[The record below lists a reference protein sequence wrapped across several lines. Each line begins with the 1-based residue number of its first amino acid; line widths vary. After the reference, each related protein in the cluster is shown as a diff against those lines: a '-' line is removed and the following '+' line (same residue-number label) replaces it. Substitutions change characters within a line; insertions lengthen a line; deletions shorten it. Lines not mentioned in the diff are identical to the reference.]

1 MQTQTGEFLPAAGD
15 GTQTIDALR
24 SPA

>member
-1 MQTQTGEFLPAAGD
+1 MQTQTGEFLPIAND